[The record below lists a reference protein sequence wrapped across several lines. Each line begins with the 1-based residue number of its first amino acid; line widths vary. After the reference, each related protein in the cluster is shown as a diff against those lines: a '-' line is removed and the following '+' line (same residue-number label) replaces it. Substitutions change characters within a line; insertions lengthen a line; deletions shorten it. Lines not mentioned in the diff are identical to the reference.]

1 MREIAAALFLVI
13 SVWTAYR
20 LVSWVVDPIVYMQP
34 NPTVSTLAALGL
46 MATAI
51 CLAAISRRIG

>member
-1 MREIAAALFLVI
+1 
-13 SVWTAYR
+13 
-20 LVSWVVDPIVYMQP
+20 MQP